1 MAGWYI
7 EKGSGNTK
15 FIVSLPENEG
25 MMLSY
30 ENNYTIRGFLTFFY
44 VLSFIQYNG
53 RLSCHPV

>member
-15 FIVSLPENEG
+15 LIVSLPENEG

-30 ENNYTIRGFLTFFY
+30 ENNYTI
-44 VLSFIQYNG
+44 
-53 RLSCHPV
+53 